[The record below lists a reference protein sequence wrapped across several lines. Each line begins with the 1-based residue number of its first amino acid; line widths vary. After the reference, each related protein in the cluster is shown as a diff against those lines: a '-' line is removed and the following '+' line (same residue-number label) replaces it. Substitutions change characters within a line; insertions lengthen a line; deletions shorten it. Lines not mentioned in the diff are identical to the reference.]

1 MVINPPKAHIPYNLE
16 EISVALV
23 LGCCLLSPLLAPT
36 YLGQFCPS
44 SPPGSSSS
52 LLETSWPRYSAT
64 AIPRRCSQMAVAS
77 LLFTN
82 EHESVV

>member
-1 MVINPPKAHIPYNLE
+1 MAKNPPEAHIPYKLG

-36 YLGQFCPS
+36 YLGQFCPL
-44 SPPGSSSS
+44 SPHGSSS
-52 LLETSWPRYSAT
+52 LLETSWPRHSAT

-82 EHESVV
+82 EHETVV